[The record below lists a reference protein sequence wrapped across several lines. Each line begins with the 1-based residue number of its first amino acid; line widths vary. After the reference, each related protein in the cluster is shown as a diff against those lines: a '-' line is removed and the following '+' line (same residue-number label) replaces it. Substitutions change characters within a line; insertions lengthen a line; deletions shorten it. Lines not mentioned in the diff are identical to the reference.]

1 MLVMLA
7 VSITLTAQQKVSEI
21 EKTLANQVQKA
32 QINGN
37 DSAFY
42 QAEKAL
48 MDYQKKQENWERFY
62 SAWLNCIIYEMNH
75 KNFHRA
81 FTEINQ
87 ITDDIKESGKT
98 EFLYIPNQAMGVYY
112 TSRNYP
118 ELGEKYFR
126 RALEGIDTLRNTV
139 ATFNTYLSLA
149 QALSFIR
156 PDEAMECLDHLP
168 QSMLDNPMYES
179 GVLGYRCI
187 IAHKQGNL
195 DSFNHYFEQY
205 DSIRKNLPDQ
215 FNATNLYQVMVCR
228 GLMHHDYQS
237 ALAWC
242 DSIDVPLVATELRID
257 VYDAM
262 YAWEKAY
269 REQIIKDSL
278 IHIENRN
285 SLEDNLEDLTHDIDL
300 LQVEKDKAE
309 LRRQELW
316 IISGLGIV
324 IIAMLITMLH
334 YRHRKN
340 LHLKRQFQQLQE
352 EQNHNAELGGIR
364 RAIVGSLKQQL
375 DSPVRVLQGYAR
387 IFNDP
392 AFQLPV
398 DERSKHYKDIANAA
412 HSIEAMIDPVIG
424 SYAHGDAGISK
435 EQRIIC
441 QNALRSS
448 LMTLTVVSEMIAD
461 DTSHQIPQEEYLKMC
476 SEISQSAHHVA
487 SSVHELIELCL
498 IDEETKLEKNDQI
511 SLNEFALATLNSYDM
526 RNHELS
532 VEFDTNVDQ
541 DTKILTN
548 HNALQE
554 VLNCLLS
561 NADEYA
567 TCGAVKMSCHNAPDG
582 TYCISVI
589 NEGDAISPEYVEN
602 LFAPFVRIPE
612 DRHTLGLG
620 LTLARRLSDC
630 MDYILIYDA
639 DYTEGVCFSV
649 TCIK

>member
-1 MLVMLA
+1 MLA
-7 VSITLTAQQKVSEI
+7 VSLTLTAQQQVSEK
-21 EKTLANQVQKA
+21 EKTLANHVYQA
-32 QINGN
+32 QMSGN

-42 QAEKAL
+42 QAEEAL
-48 MDYQKKQENWERFY
+48 MDYQKKQKNWERFY
-62 SAWLNCIIYEMNH
+62 SAWLNRIIYEMNH

-81 FTEINQ
+81 FTEIHLL
-87 ITDDIKESGKT
+87 TDDIKERGKT
-98 EFLYIPNQAMGVYY
+98 EYLYIPNQAMGLYY
-112 TSRNYP
+112 TNRNYP

-126 RALEGIDTLRNTV
+126 RALEGIDTLTNTV
-139 ATFNTYLSLA
+139 AVFNTYLSLA
-149 QALSFIR
+149 QALSFNH
-156 PDEAMECLDHLP
+156 PDEAMSCLDHLP
-168 QSMLDNPMYES
+168 KSMLENPMYDS

-187 IAHKQGNL
+187 IAHKQGDL
-195 DSFNHYFEQY
+195 DSFNQYFEQY
-205 DSIRKNLPDQ
+205 DSIRKNLADQ
-215 FNATNLYQVMVCR
+215 FNATNLYQVMVCH

-242 DSIDVPLVATELRID
+242 DSIDVPLVATELRLD
-257 VYDAM
+257 VYNAM
-262 YAWEKAY
+262 HAWEKAY

-278 IHIENRN
+278 IHIDNRN
-285 SLEDNLEDLTHDIDL
+285 SLEDNLENLTHDIDL

-352 EQNHNAELGGIR
+352 EQDRNTELRGIR

-412 HSIEAMIDPVIG
+412 RSIEAMIDPVIG
-424 SYAHGDAGISK
+424 SYAHGGAGISK
-435 EQRIIC
+435 EQRNIC
-441 QNALRSS
+441 QDALCSS
-448 LMTLTVVSEMIAD
+448 LVTLTMASKIIAD
-461 DTSHQIPQEEYLKMC
+461 DVNHQIPQKEYMQMR
-476 SEISQSAHHVA
+476 SEISQCAHHVA

-498 IDEETKLEKNDQI
+498 IDEETKMEMNDQI
-511 SLNEFALATLNSYDM
+511 CLNEFALATLNSYDM
-526 RNHELS
+526 RNRELS
-532 VEFDTNVDQ
+532 VEFDTNVGH

-548 HNALQE
+548 HNALHE

-561 NADEYA
+561 NADKYA
-567 TCGAVKMSCHNAPDG
+567 TGGAVKMSCHNAPDG
-582 TYCISVI
+582 TYSISII

>member
-1 MLVMLA
+1 MLA
-7 VSITLTAQQKVSEI
+7 VSLTLTAQQQVSEK
-21 EKTLANQVQKA
+21 EKTLANHVYQA
-32 QINGN
+32 QMSGN

-42 QAEKAL
+42 QAEEAL
-48 MDYQKKQENWERFY
+48 MDYQKKQKNWERFY
-62 SAWLNCIIYEMNH
+62 SAWLNRIIYEMNH

-98 EFLYIPNQAMGVYY
+98 EFLYIPNQAMGLYY

-278 IHIENRN
+278 IHIDNRN
-285 SLEDNLEDLTHDIDL
+285 SLEDNLEDLTHDLDL

-352 EQNHNAELGGIR
+352 EQDRNTELRGIR

-461 DTSHQIPQEEYLKMC
+461 DTSHQIPQEEYMQMR
-476 SEISQSAHHVA
+476 SEISQCAHHVA

-561 NADEYA
+561 NADKYA

>member
-1 MLVMLA
+1 MLA
-7 VSITLTAQQKVSEI
+7 VSLTLTAQQQVSEK
-21 EKTLANQVQKA
+21 EKTLANHVYQA
-32 QINGN
+32 QMSGN

-42 QAEKAL
+42 QAEEAL
-48 MDYQKKQENWERFY
+48 MDYQKKQKNWERFY
-62 SAWLNCIIYEMNH
+62 SAWLNRIIYEMNH

-81 FTEINQ
+81 FTEIHLL
-87 ITDDIKESGKT
+87 TDDIKERGKT
-98 EFLYIPNQAMGVYY
+98 EYLYIPNQAMGLYY
-112 TSRNYP
+112 TNRNYP

-126 RALEGIDTLRNTV
+126 RALEGIDTLTNTV
-139 ATFNTYLSLA
+139 AVFNTYLSLA
-149 QALSFIR
+149 QALSFNH
-156 PDEAMECLDHLP
+156 PDEAMSCLDHLP
-168 QSMLDNPMYES
+168 KSMLENPMYDS

-278 IHIENRN
+278 IHIDNRN
-285 SLEDNLEDLTHDIDL
+285 SLEDNLENLTHDIDL

-352 EQNHNAELGGIR
+352 EQDRNTELRGIR

-412 HSIEAMIDPVIG
+412 RSIEAMIDPVIG
-424 SYAHGDAGISK
+424 SYAHGGAGISK
-435 EQRIIC
+435 EQRNIC
-441 QNALRSS
+441 QDALCSS
-448 LMTLTVVSEMIAD
+448 LVTLTMASKIIAD
-461 DTSHQIPQEEYLKMC
+461 DVNHQIPQKEYMQMR
-476 SEISQSAHHVA
+476 SEISQCAHHVA

-498 IDEETKLEKNDQI
+498 IDEETKMEMNDQI
-511 SLNEFALATLNSYDM
+511 CLNEFALATLNSYDM
-526 RNHELS
+526 RNRELS
-532 VEFDTNVDQ
+532 VEFDTNVGH

-548 HNALQE
+548 HNALHE

-561 NADEYA
+561 NADKYA
-567 TCGAVKMSCHNAPDG
+567 TGGAVKMSCHNAPDG
-582 TYCISVI
+582 TYSISII

>member
-1 MLVMLA
+1 MLA
-7 VSITLTAQQKVSEI
+7 VSLTLTAQQQVSEK
-21 EKTLANQVQKA
+21 EKTLANHVYQA
-32 QINGN
+32 QMSGN

-42 QAEKAL
+42 QAEEAL
-48 MDYQKKQENWERFY
+48 MDYQKKQKNWERFY
-62 SAWLNCIIYEMNH
+62 SAWLNRIIYEMNH

-81 FTEINQ
+81 FTEIHLL
-87 ITDDIKESGKT
+87 TDDIKERGKT
-98 EFLYIPNQAMGVYY
+98 EYLYIPNQTMGLYY
-112 TSRNYP
+112 TNRNYP

-126 RALEGIDTLRNTV
+126 RALEGIDTLTNTV
-139 ATFNTYLSLA
+139 AVFNTYLSLA
-149 QALSFIR
+149 QALSFNH
-156 PDEAMECLDHLP
+156 PDEAMSCLDHLP
-168 QSMLDNPMYES
+168 KSMLENPMYDS

-242 DSIDVPLVATELRID
+242 DSIDVPLVATELRLD
-257 VYDAM
+257 VYNAM
-262 YAWEKAY
+262 HAWEKAY

-278 IHIENRN
+278 IHIDNRN
-285 SLEDNLEDLTHDIDL
+285 SLEDNLENLTHDIDL

-352 EQNHNAELGGIR
+352 EQDRNTELRGIR

-412 HSIEAMIDPVIG
+412 RSIEAMIDPVIG
-424 SYAHGDAGISK
+424 SYAHGGAGISK
-435 EQRIIC
+435 EQRNIC
-441 QNALRSS
+441 QDALCSS
-448 LMTLTVVSEMIAD
+448 LVTLTMASKIIAD
-461 DTSHQIPQEEYLKMC
+461 DVNHQIPQKEYMQMR
-476 SEISQSAHHVA
+476 SEISQCAHHVA

-498 IDEETKLEKNDQI
+498 IDEETKMEMNDQI
-511 SLNEFALATLNSYDM
+511 CLNEFALATLNSYDM
-526 RNHELS
+526 RNRELS
-532 VEFDTNVDQ
+532 VEFDTNVGH

-548 HNALQE
+548 HNALHE

-561 NADEYA
+561 NADKYA
-567 TCGAVKMSCHNAPDG
+567 TGGAIKMSCHHALDG
-582 TYCISVI
+582 TYSISII
-589 NEGDAISPEYVEN
+589 NEGNAISPEYVEN